1 MRKLQVALIAA
12 VLAIPT
18 GTFAQSVSVV
28 NPLRHG
34 LEREAIRLARDR
46 DPVSASTAQGTRPQ
60 RNWAARHPVF
70 LGTMIGLGAGLAIS
84 LPNCS
89 ASSDY
94 TCTQLGAFYGGI
106 FAGIGAGVGG
116 VVSIILR

>member
-1 MRKLQVALIAA
+1 LQIALVAA
-12 VLAIPT
+12 VLAIPS
-18 GTFAQSVSVV
+18 GTFAQSVSIVS
-28 NPLRHG
+28 PLRRG
-34 LEREAIRLARDR
+34 VEREPVRLANV
-46 DPVSASTAQGTRPQ
+46 PMPASAAQGTRRQ

-70 LGTMIGLGAGLAIS
+70 LGTMIGLGAGLALS
-84 LPNCS
+84 LPHCS

-106 FAGIGAGVGG
+106 FAGVGAGVGG